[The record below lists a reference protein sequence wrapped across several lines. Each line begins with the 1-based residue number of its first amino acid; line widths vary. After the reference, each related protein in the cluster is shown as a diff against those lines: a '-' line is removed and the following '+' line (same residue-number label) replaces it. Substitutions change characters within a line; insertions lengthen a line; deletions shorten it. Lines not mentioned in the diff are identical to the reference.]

1 MVKGSLAPSF
11 GPTHRNLVPDSWP
24 PGVLEPLPVP
34 RWISSLLV
42 QRKEEGTTALEFF
55 LQRMAWF
62 ILFSDSPGWKVHP
75 IQALSCWYPLARLG
89 SHIYLAAAH

>member
-1 MVKGSLAPSF
+1 M
-11 GPTHRNLVPDSWP
+11 N
-24 PGVLEPLPVP
+24 
-34 RWISSLLV
+34 
-42 QRKEEGTTALEFF
+42 TALEFF

-75 IQALSCWYPLARLG
+75 VQAPSCWYPLVRLG